1 MAWWTA
7 LIGSKGSAFMH
18 VLSFASRQAQLS
30 LMVNPARLTECR
42 LKIFRHNYLTI
53 HDVALAYLDCS
64 TSFPLDSLSL
74 LLLVVFGNLDF

>member
-1 MAWWTA
+1 
-7 LIGSKGSAFMH
+7 
-18 VLSFASRQAQLS
+18 
-30 LMVNPARLTECR
+30 MVNPARLTEGR